1 MTVEENVEFSG
12 FGSKIITLLSE
23 SDNLSN
29 DVLNFKYKIVSL
41 GNNFI
46 EHGSR
51 KEVRSL
57 SGFSEDG
64 FKVIINSFF
73 FSENK

>member
-1 MTVEENVEFSG
+1 SG
-12 FGSKIITLLSE
+12 FGSKIITLL

-51 KEVRSL
+51 KEMLSL
-57 SGFSEDG
+57 SGFSEQG
-64 FKVIINSFF
+64 FKIIINEFF
-73 FSENK
+73 FSKNKFIDIRYSANL